1 MLRSSGLLAL
11 MSLAA
16 ATTAQR
22 STHTQVTLETALTA
36 VAPDQE
42 TVVGV
47 RFKIDDGW
55 HTYWRNA
62 GESGGPATIKRTA
75 PEGVTFG
82 DILWP
87 LPERIV
93 VSGDTS
99 YGYRHEVVL
108 LVPLKVASSIK
119 AGTTIEVKAAI
130 DYVVCHDLC
139 ITASASPTMTLTI
152 GKGTPSPVA
161 DDLAQWQSKVP
172 QPAPPEWKAQVSL
185 AANELMLTVDTG
197 HAETTASF
205 LPFQNGLIADGAS
218 QTADLAPNGITLH
231 LKKSAIFSKAP
242 ASLDGVL
249 VLPVGAFEVRAP
261 FTNGAMRQ

>member
-16 ATTAQR
+16 ASLAQR

-42 TVVGV
+42 ALIGI

-62 GESGGPATIKRTA
+62 GESGSPATIKWIA
-75 PEGVTFG
+75 PEGITFG

-108 LVPLKVASSIK
+108 LVPVKVAASMK
-119 AGTTIEVKAAI
+119 AGTNVDIKAAI

-139 ITASASPTMTLTI
+139 ITASAAPTMTLAI
-152 GKGTPSPVA
+152 GPGTASPVA
-161 DDLAQWQSKVP
+161 DDLAQWQLKVP
-172 QPAPPEWKAQVSL
+172 RPAPPEWKAQASV
-185 AANELMLTVDTG
+185 APKELLLTVDTG

-218 QTADLAPNGITLH
+218 QTADLGPAGVTLH
-231 LKKSAIFSKAP
+231 LKKSAMFSKSP

-249 VLPVGAFEVRAP
+249 ILPVGAFEIRAP
-261 FTNGAMRQ
+261 LQ